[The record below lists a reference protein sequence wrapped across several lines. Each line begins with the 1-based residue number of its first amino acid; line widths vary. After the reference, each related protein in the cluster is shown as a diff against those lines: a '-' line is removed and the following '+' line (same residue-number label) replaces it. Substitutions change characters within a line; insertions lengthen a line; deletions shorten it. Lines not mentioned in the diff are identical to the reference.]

1 MKVWVIGRGGLLG
14 SSVEKECLASAEVY
28 FPAINFNWRDINLV
42 SQDLNACCHNFFGN
56 LGSENWAIY
65 WCAGRGTLAST
76 IDQMENENQIFE
88 SLLGSIE
95 NTCPT
100 GSRDRGVIFH
110 ASSAGSI
117 YGGSQNPPFTELTV
131 PKPLTPYGDAKL
143 RQEHSLREFS
153 KRLGVRVLIG
163 RISNLYGARQDLEK
177 NQGLISTI
185 CYSIL
190 RRQPIKLFVPLETS
204 RNYIFVKDAA
214 KTIVGLVNTLITLS
228 ETEKFKVKL
237 IVAEENLTIGSI
249 INIAKTVFRV
259 KPLVTLSANKTG
271 SAEPQNLVFKSVSQ
285 IGSSSNIQTSFSVG
299 IKQVMSELQ
308 SGFLAKGWYKS
319 ND

>member
-14 SSVEKECLASAEVY
+14 SSVEKECLISSEVY
-28 FPAINFNWRDINLV
+28 CPPNNFNWRDTNLV
-42 SQDLNACCHNFFGN
+42 SQDLNACSHNFFGN
-56 LGSENWAIY
+56 LGNENWAIY

-76 IDQMENENQIFE
+76 IDQMKNENQIFE
-88 SLLGSIE
+88 SLLRSIE
-95 NTCPT
+95 NTCPA

-117 YGGSQNPPFTELTV
+117 YGGSQNPPFTERTV

-143 RQEHSLREFS
+143 GQEYSLSEFS
-153 KRLGVRVLIG
+153 KRLGIRVLVG

-185 CYSIL
+185 CYSII
-190 RRQPIKLFVPLETS
+190 RRQPINLFVPLETS

-214 KTIVGLVNTLITLS
+214 KTIVGHVNTLITLNES
-228 ETEKFKVKL
+228 EKFKVKL
-237 IVAEENLTIGSI
+237 IIAEENLTIGSI
-249 INIAKTVFRV
+249 LNIAKTVFRT
-259 KPLVTLSANKTG
+259 KPLVIVSANKKG
-271 SAEPQNLVFKSVSQ
+271 STEPQNLVFKSVNQ
-285 IGSSSNIQTSFSVG
+285 IGSSSNIQTGFSVG
-299 IKQVMSELQ
+299 IRQVMSELQ